1 MADGTVKWFDKRKGY
16 GFISSR
22 ENSDIFV
29 HYTNFV
35 NKDMTLSDGDEVCF
49 EVAQG
54 EKGLQAHKVALNTS
68 A

>member
-1 MADGTVKWFDKRKGY
+1 MVDGTVKWFDKKKGY
-16 GFISSR
+16 GFVSSS

-35 NKDMTLSDGDEVCF
+35 NKDMTLSDGDKVCF
-49 EVAQG
+49 EIAQG
-54 EKGLQAHKVALNTS
+54 EKGLQAHKVTHKAL